1 MTKARKKKA
10 KYKELGEQIIE
21 AILQQQYLVGDLLP
35 TEKEL
40 CQTHSISRYTAR
52 EALRYVQVAGLVD
65 RKQGSGSRVLRN
77 SIPNKINQF
86 IHSVQDLL
94 NFGEQTRF
102 EIESCELA
110 AINKTQ
116 AEAFAVSAETPFI
129 KLAGIRLESHDKK
142 PICYSVINQFNFDQS
157 ILSDINNKKKVLY
170 AFVKSMKNKAIG
182 RVEQSFSATILPE
195 GLCAK
200 LGVQNNSAAML
211 IVRRYIGKDNT
222 LLLIAESL
230 YPASRYS
237 YSNVLEQG

>member
-1 MTKARKKKA
+1 MAKTRKQA
-10 KYKELGEQIIE
+10 KYKELGEQLID

-40 CQTHSISRYTAR
+40 CQAHSISRYTAR
-52 EALRYVQVAGLVD
+52 EALRYVQTAGLVD
-65 RKQGSGSRVLRN
+65 RRQGSGSRVLRN

-102 EIESCELA
+102 EIESCELKNISA
-110 AINKTQ
+110 EQ
-116 AEAFAVSAETPFI
+116 AETYAIAAETPFI

-142 PICYSVINQFNFDQS
+142 PICYSVINHFKFEQS
-157 ILSDINNKKKVLY
+157 ILPDISNKKKVLY
-170 AFVKSMKNKAIG
+170 GFVDSMNKVAIG
-182 RVEQSFSATILPE
+182 RVEQSFSATIIPNE
-195 GLCAK
+195 LCDK
-200 LGVQNNSAAML
+200 LGVPMHSAAML

-237 YSNVLEQG
+237 YSNVLEQS